1 MSVNYHATYL
11 KLVVHGDDD
20 REVIFSKDDVIS
32 YSILKVNIE

>member
-20 REVIFSKDDVIS
+20 REVVLSKDEKK
-32 YSILKVNIE
+32 LRMNIQFLI